1 MLHRDSTGFPLSVK
15 PSHLF
20 DSAEQM
26 NTAEILA
33 AIVEKACLFVP
44 DVPVGVSNAK
54 QPKRPIK
61 ESAEYPKEA
70 FSKDKSPKE
79 EFSEVEKVPVASSS
93 NFVRLKCN
101 RLIVCL

>member
-54 QPKRPIK
+54 TPKRPIK
-61 ESAEYPKEA
+61 ESEFPKEA

-79 EFSEVEKVPVASSS
+79 EFSEVEKVPVASS

-101 RLIVCL
+101 CLIVCL

>member
-54 QPKRPIK
+54 KPKRPIK
-61 ESAEYPKEA
+61 ESQYPKEA
-70 FSKDKSPKE
+70 L
-79 EFSEVEKVPVASSS
+79 SEVDKVSQEALTSVEKKVFVASSDL
-93 NFVRLKCN
+93 VRFKCVLN
-101 RLIVCL
+101 

>member
-54 QPKRPIK
+54 KPKRPIK
-61 ESAEYPKEA
+61 ESQYPNEALSEVDKVSKEA
-70 FSKDKSPKE
+70 LTS
-79 EFSEVEKVPVASSS
+79 VEKKVFVASSDL
-93 NFVRLKCN
+93 VRFKCVLN
-101 RLIVCL
+101 

>member
-54 QPKRPIK
+54 KPKRLTE
-61 ESAEYPKEA
+61 ESQYPKEA
-70 FSKDKSPKE
+70 LSEVDKVSPKE
-79 EFSEVEKVPVASSS
+79 TFSEVAKVPMVAS
-93 NFVRLKCN
+93 NLVRFTSF
-101 RLIVCL
+101 

>member
-44 DVPVGVSNAK
+44 DVGVSNAK
-54 QPKRPIK
+54 KPKRPIK
-61 ESAEYPKEA
+61 ESQYPKEA
-70 FSKDKSPKE
+70 L
-79 EFSEVEKVPVASSS
+79 SEVDKVSKEALTSVEKKVFVASSDL
-93 NFVRLKCN
+93 VRFKCVLN
-101 RLIVCL
+101 